1 MISRHPLQ
9 RHYTPSLTIVASPS
23 HRSVAYTR
31 AGSRVGI
38 LHRACLLLG
47 LSLSALWAAV
57 PGVELTGTAAGP
69 GAPLCLWYRQPAKLW
84 EEALPLGNGQIGA
97 MVFGGVPTER
107 IQFNEHTVWTGKPHS
122 YANQD
127 AVKAL
132 PEMRRLLF
140 AARTL
145 ELQGLE
151 KRKQESP
158 ALRAEAKEL
167 IAAARAKQKAAEDLG
182 MKEFMSEPLG
192 QKAYQ
197 PCGDLWID
205 FTEQNQVTDY
215 RRWLDLDSAVATTEY
230 KSGAVTFRR
239 EVFVS
244 NPDRALVVRLTASQ
258 AGKLDCVVRLSSP
271 HTNST
276 VTTDGHTTLVMRGQV
291 EPEGIR
297 FESRAVLA
305 AEGGQVTVES
315 GALHVAGANSLVI
328 RLVVATNFKNYHDIT
343 ADPTERCVAF
353 AKQSAKKSWAQ
364 LQQAQAADH
373 QALFRRV
380 QLDLGRTSAA
390 SNPTDQRLQEFASGN
405 DPQLA
410 AFVFQYGRYLLI
422 ASSRAGG
429 QPANLQGIWN
439 DKLRPP
445 WDSKYTCN
453 INTEMN
459 YWPAEVTAL
468 SECHEPLFAALA
480 ELSETG
486 RIVAQEHYGA
496 GGWVVHHNFDLWR
509 GAAPINRS
517 NHGIWVSGSG
527 WMATHLWEHYLFTQ
541 DREFLKQT
549 AFPLMIGAALFY
561 ADYLVEDPATHW
573 LISGPSNSPE
583 QGGLV
588 MGPTMDHQIIRCLFQ
603 ACLEAARRL
612 KLDAADQPLIA
623 RLNTLLPRIAPNQ
636 VGQHAQLQE
645 WLEDKDDPKNLHRH
659 VSHLWGVY
667 PGWDI
672 TWQEQKFY
680 GAARQ
685 SLLFRGDAAN
695 GWSMG
700 WKVNLWARFLDGDH
714 ALLILRNLLQPAA
727 NESGRGGLY
736 PNLFDSCPPFQ
747 IDGNF
752 GACAGVAEMLLQSH
766 VRVPAGTRKSEG
778 GEQQPEFLVDLL
790 PALPKAWPAGSVK
803 GLRARGGFEVDI
815 EWKDGQVTN
824 YRIRSSEP
832 REVKVRV
839 NGETK
844 KCVSI
849 TL

>member
-1 MISRHPLQ
+1 MKTWILDCLVALGVICSASAGGNEPSPIHPL
-9 RHYTPSLTIVASPS
+9 T
-23 HRSVAYTR
+23 
-31 AGSRVGI
+31 
-38 LHRACLLLG
+38 
-47 LSLSALWAAV
+47 
-57 PGVELTGTAAGP
+57 
-69 GAPLCLWYRQPAKLW
+69 LWYQQAARQW
-84 EEALPLGNGQIGA
+84 EEALPLGNGHIGA
-97 MVFGGVPTER
+97 MVFGSVPTER

-122 YANQD
+122 YANAG

-140 AARTL
+140 EARTL

-151 KRKQESP
+151 KQKQESP
-158 ALRAEAKEL
+158 ALQAEAKQL
-167 IAAARAKQKAAEDLG
+167 IAAARAKQKKAEDLG

-205 FTEQNQVTDY
+205 FNGHSEVTGF

-230 KSGAVTFRR
+230 TAGAVSYRR

-244 NPDRALVVRLTASQ
+244 NPDRALCVRLTASEP
-258 AGKLDCVVRLSSP
+258 GKLDCVVRLSSP
-271 HTNST
+271 HKESSVSNEDN
-276 VTTDGHTTLVMRGQV
+276 TTIVLRGRV
-291 EPEGIR
+291 ETDGIR
-297 FESRAVLA
+297 FESRAVLS
-305 AEGGQVTVES
+305 AEGGQVS
-315 GALHVAGANSLVI
+315 ADKDGLHVSGANSLVI
-328 RLVVATNFKNYHDIT
+328 RLVAASNFKNYQDIT
-343 ADPTERCVAF
+343 ADPTERCIAL
-353 AKQSAKKSWAQ
+353 AKQSANKSWPQ
-364 LQQAQAADH
+364 LQQAHVADH

-380 QLDLGRTSAA
+380 QLDLGHTSAA
-390 SNPTDQRLQEFASGN
+390 SHPTDQRLKEFSSGN

-410 AFVFQYGRYLLI
+410 ALVFQYGRYLLI

-468 SECHEPLFAALA
+468 GECHEPLFAALA
-480 ELSETG
+480 ELAKTG
-486 RIVAQEHYGA
+486 RTVAKEHYA
-496 GGWVVHHNFDLWR
+496 ARGWVVHHNFDLWR

-527 WMATHLWEHYLFTQ
+527 WMTTHLWEHYLFTQ
-541 DREFLKQT
+541 DRQFLAQT
-549 AFPLMIGAALFY
+549 AFPLMKEAALFY
-561 ADYLVEDPATHW
+561 ADYLVEDPTTHW

-603 ACLEAARRL
+603 ACIEAARL
-612 KLDAADQPLIA
+612 IKLDTADQQLIA
-623 RLNTLLPRIAPNQ
+623 RLSTLLPRIAPNQ

-645 WLEDKDDPKNLHRH
+645 WLEDKDDPKNPHRH

-672 TWQEQKFY
+672 TAPDKQFFD
-680 GAARQ
+680 AARQ
-685 SLLFRGDAAN
+685 SLIYRGDAAT

-714 ALLILRNLLQPAA
+714 ALLILQNLLRPFGSVKGQ
-727 NESGRGGLY
+727 GGLY
-736 PNLFDSCPPFQ
+736 PNLFDACPPFQ

-752 GACAGVAEMLLQSH
+752 GACVGIAEMLLQSH
-766 VRVPAGTRKSEG
+766 IRVGEG
-778 GEQQPEFLVDLL
+778 GPESAFRIDLL
-790 PALPKAWPAGSVK
+790 PALPKAWPNGSFK
-803 GLRARGGFEVDI
+803 GLRARGGFEVDLS
-815 EWKDGQVTN
+815 WKDGKVTT
-824 YRIRSSEP
+824 YHIRSKVP
-832 REVKVRV
+832 RTVTVKV
-839 NGETK
+839 NGEAKTVQAELMK
-844 KCVSI
+844 
-849 TL
+849 